1 MDNLYTAAENPPG
14 HVYESAMLPYEVQD
28 LRPGFA
34 HNNSGSGTGSNNST
48 TTKSTTTH
56 RTHSTYS
63 TGTGAVPRKN
73 F

>member
-34 HNNSGSGTGSNNST
+34 HNNSGSAGSNNST
-48 TTKSTTTH
+48 TTKSTTH
-56 RTHSTYS
+56 STHSTS

>member
-1 MDNLYTAAENPPG
+1 MENLYTAAENPPG

-34 HNNSGSGTGSNNST
+34 HNNSGSAGSNNST

-56 RTHSTYS
+56 STTHSN

>member
-34 HNNSGSGTGSNNST
+34 HNNSASSSSTKSDNDTSNST
-48 TTKSTTTH
+48 ST
-56 RTHSTYS
+56 
-63 TGTGAVPRKN
+63 VPRRN